1 MLVKGKPAPLP
12 SWGPAPGG
20 SEVQTAYTL
29 ASVFLI
35 SVFTDLTHTHILF
48 LTSKNKLVGILF
60 LLATSCGEM
69 TSYID

>member
-1 MLVKGKPAPLP
+1 MLVQGKGKSAPPP

-35 SVFTDLTHTHILF
+35 SVSTDLTYTHTYMLF
-48 LTSKNKLVGILF
+48 LTSKNKLVGFFFPIGYTLW
-60 LLATSCGEM
+60 
-69 TSYID
+69 